1 MCGFHCALTQSTSNG
16 SFISGVEKKK
26 IAEFS
31 LFPYAFWLAI
41 CAQYAIELSCTHSVR
56 LLFVCLF
63 VCTFRSIS
71 LVLIVIITVIIIIIN
86 IHSHWHSQFR
96 LRISTLAIISVFI
109 HIGFGV
115 MDILPMKK
123 LEKKYGLDSIKKLCP
138 QHNWILKL
146 WNLFYIS
153 SYFIFPIANH
163 MPICTYIRFLF
174 YIHKDNVLLLIML
187 CIQPPLSSHR
197 LHSACLFAGINGCAK
212 SKTIKM
218 TCNTRPTTTFFTF
231 EYIAKTRG
239 GEFAAHIHRMK
250 FARKPV
256 MRTFHDSGAYV
267 INSCTIYRTS
277 YNLPFH

>member
-1 MCGFHCALTQSTSNG
+1 MNLLTYSTQCPMHITTLIFNSNIFDVRISLCTYTVYFQWLFHFRG
-16 SFISGVEKKK
+16 REKK

-123 LEKKYGLDSIKKLCP
+123 LEKKYGLTA
-138 QHNWILKL
+138 LK
-146 WNLFYIS
+146 N
-153 SYFIFPIANH
+153 
-163 MPICTYIRFLF
+163 
-174 YIHKDNVLLLIML
+174 
-187 CIQPPLSSHR
+187 
-197 LHSACLFAGINGCAK
+197 CAR
-212 SKTIKM
+212 S
-218 TCNTRPTTTFFTF
+218 TT
-231 EYIAKTRG
+231 EY
-239 GEFAAHIHRMK
+239 
-250 FARKPV
+250 
-256 MRTFHDSGAYV
+256 
-267 INSCTIYRTS
+267 
-277 YNLPFH
+277 